1 MESISNAIGVAISTV
16 HGWLLRLEEGGLKRR
31 HDRKS
36 PGRPC
41 RLSDRQWA
49 ALDRDVDKD
58 PTESGFFRDTW
69 TGRLVAR
76 RILNKCGIK
85 YSDSGALK
93 LTRRMNFSVRGVG
106 PVPHNSATAKEL
118 EEYVEETVRQVR
130 EHDRNG
136 FKIVFIDFAG
146 FADSPASRRG
156 IRRRG
161 GRDTVRTNCSKKTV
175 KVAGALGKGTLDI
188 QFRESANTE
197 GAKAILGHLRRKYGK
212 VYAIM
217 DNAGAHT
224 SQEMNRY
231 IESTKG
237 DTVRRF
243 LPPRTPQH
251 NSIEVEW
258 RELKG
263 ALSATFFGGFDE
275 LQRRIRQ
282 LLRSGEVA
290 IAKLIH
296 YVFEAIGPQS
306 GPWKKARR
314 IPMEPP
320 NRTARPAINPAMPRP
335 ERAATCQWLC
345 PSFLGQKIPR
355 ERPGLPEIIGRITP
369 TRCGT
374 LAAMLTGVRR
384 AVTVLNLLGR
394 FSEPLIR
401 LLRSRSCWSQR

>member
-1 MESISNAIGVAISTV
+1 MDRSKRVKRGDGFLPDIGLPELEQLHRGEPHGKTRTILQATIRRKKGEILESISNAIGVAISTV
-16 HGWLLRLEEGGLKRR
+16 HDWLLRLEEGGLKRR

-41 RLSDRQWA
+41 RLSDEQWV

-93 LTRRMNFSVRGVG
+93 LTRRMNFSVRGVR

-118 EEYVEETVRQVR
+118 AEYVEETVRQVR
-130 EHDRNG
+130 EYDRNG

-161 GRDTVRTNCSKKTV
+161 GRDTVKTNCSKKTV

-188 QFRESANTE
+188 QFHESANTE
-197 GAKAILGHLRRKYGK
+197 SAKALLEHLRRRYGK

-224 SQEMNRY
+224 SQEMNRC
-231 IESTKG
+231 IGSTKG
-237 DTVRRF
+237 DAVRRF

-258 RELKG
+258 RWLKR

-275 LQRRIRQ
+275 LQKGIR

-296 YVFEAIGPQS
+296 YVFEAIGPQK

-314 IPMEPP
+314 IPVEPP
-320 NRTARPAINPAMPRP
+320 DRARLTCRKSCN
-335 ERAATCQWLC
+335 AT
-345 PSFLGQKIPR
+345 
-355 ERPGLPEIIGRITP
+355 PGTRSNLPVALL
-369 TRCGT
+369 
-374 LAAMLTGVRR
+374 LA
-384 AVTVLNLLGR
+384 
-394 FSEPLIR
+394 P
-401 LLRSRSCWSQR
+401 